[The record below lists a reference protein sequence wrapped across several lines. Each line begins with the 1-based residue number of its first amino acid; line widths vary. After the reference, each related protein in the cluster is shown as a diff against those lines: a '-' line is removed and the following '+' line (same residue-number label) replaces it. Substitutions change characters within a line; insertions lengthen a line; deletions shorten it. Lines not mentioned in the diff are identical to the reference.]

1 MSRPRPL
8 GFTRGGVEKVKSPLR
23 HARNGSLVQAGP
35 HHGRHRCGPRARSR
49 RRSEC
54 TVHPPERVGHRGCDR
69 NRPAV
74 HAVELTPP
82 GAGFDQNVLAR
93 LGGVR
98 TVRPISRGRHV
109 DDARVE
115 LLARTARRTD
125 PAGPSHQAGSSR
137 RAHRTRG
144 SAARSSPVPQRISVR
159 GRVVSLGRCRK
170 TGGPPRLSPA
180 PGRHTPRPPRTPALA
195 ARGQS

>member
-1 MSRPRPL
+1 
-8 GFTRGGVEKVKSPLR
+8 
-23 HARNGSLVQAGP
+23 
-35 HHGRHRCGPRARSR
+35 
-49 RRSEC
+49 
-54 TVHPPERVGHRGCDR
+54 DR

-82 GAGFDQNVLAR
+82 GAGFDQNVLTR

-98 TVRPISRGRHV
+98 TARPISRGRHV
-109 DDARVE
+109 GGARVE

-144 SAARSSPVPQRISVR
+144 SAARSSPVQRISVR
-159 GRVVSLGRCRK
+159 GRVVSVGRYRK
-170 TGGPPRLSPA
+170 TGGPLRLSPA
-180 PGRHTPRPPRTPALA
+180 LGRHTPRPPHTPALA
-195 ARGQS
+195 AQ